1 MLLGVVIVHWIFYGP
16 QASTAML
23 LQAALLA
30 PQAAVPEAAQDAEME
45 EEAVDFEA
53 DDMEEDTTAAAK
65 QSSKAEE
72 HVGLTDARLQDKI
85 TELCLVVWINS
96 GGKL

>member
-1 MLLGVVIVHWIFYGP
+1 
-16 QASTAML
+16 ML

-30 PQAAVPEAAQDAEME
+30 PQAAAPEAAQDAEME

-53 DDMEEDTTAAAK
+53 DDMEEDTAAAAK

-72 HVGLTDARLQDKI
+72 HVGLTDARLHDKI
-85 TELCLVVWINS
+85 MELYLVVQI
-96 GGKL
+96 GLAGKVIE

>member
-1 MLLGVVIVHWIFYGP
+1 
-16 QASTAML
+16 ML

-30 PQAAVPEAAQDAEME
+30 PQAAAPEAAQDAEME

-53 DDMEEDTTAAAK
+53 DDMDEDTAAAAK

-72 HVGLTDARLQDKI
+72 HVGLADARLQDKI
-85 TELCLVVWINS
+85 TELCLVVRIVLA
-96 GGKL
+96 GR